1 MTKDQIVN
9 ICKRIEENK
18 ATEEEIC
25 ALRDMALR
33 TCDAPEV
40 AKDTALLDWAETHPV
55 AAMEELIGW
64 WETAGPGCR
73 ETRFEF
79 RNILKAA
86 MQAGR
91 KP

>member
-25 ALRDMALR
+25 ALRAMALR
-33 TCDAPEV
+33 ACDAPEV
-40 AKDTALLDWAETHPV
+40 ARRIENRLMRCRDSFPFESDRWYGVQTALMEMRLEMN
-55 AAMEELIGW
+55 AAM
-64 WETAGPGCR
+64 R
-73 ETRFEF
+73 E
-79 RNILKAA
+79 
-86 MQAGR
+86 G